1 MSKFKKKNNKQEL
14 SLLNKRGIALF
25 VAVLI
30 TSVALLFSY
39 AISNIA
45 VKELNLTQA
54 GRDSQIA
61 FYASNSGIECALFWD
76 LRNDAFDPII
86 DSSTIEC
93 AEESIDFSGITNGYP
108 GTPKEFEVGP
118 FYLDGSNVN
127 GSCFTI
133 HITKTLVNG
142 GDIKTVTESRG
153 YNTCNAGSSRRLERA
168 LRATY

>member
-1 MSKFKKKNNKQEL
+1 MTRFNKKNNK
-14 SLLNKRGIALF
+14 GVALF

-39 AISNIA
+39 AVSNIA

-76 LRNDAFDPII
+76 LRNNSFDPNNASNSFVI
-86 DSSTIEC
+86 TC
-93 AEESIDFSGITNGYP
+93 ADQDVSVTAPGSGLPRTFTSEAFNLNNDPNGP
-108 GTPKEFEVGP
+108 
-118 FYLDGSNVN
+118 
-127 GSCFTI
+127 CFTFTI
-133 HITKTLVNG
+133 LKEDED
-142 GDIKTVTESRG
+142 GDIVTQTESRG
-153 YNTCNAGSSRRLERA
+153 YNTCNVGSSRRLERA